1 MSTVLMLLVAVSAG
15 CLFGLVASFLMTR
28 ASNFSAAANLVFG
41 GLAVLVLAG
50 ILYLAVI
57 LAERW
62 AFG

>member
-1 MSTVLMLLVAVSAG
+1 MTTALTLVVAVSAA
-15 CLFGLVASFLMTR
+15 CVFGLIASFLMTR

>member
-1 MSTVLMLLVAVSAG
+1 
-15 CLFGLVASFLMTR
+15 
-28 ASNFSAAANLVFG
+28 VFG

-57 LAERW
+57 LAEGW

>member
-1 MSTVLMLLVAVSAG
+1 MTTALTLVVAVSAA
-15 CLFGLVASFLMTR
+15 CFFGLIASFLMTR

-41 GLAVLVLAG
+41 GLAVLVLPG

>member
-1 MSTVLMLLVAVSAG
+1 MSLWIDHVLPDDARQQLLRRGESGV
-15 CLFGLVASFLMTR
+15 R
-28 ASNFSAAANLVFG
+28 

>member
-1 MSTVLMLLVAVSAG
+1 MSTALTLLVAVSAA
-15 CLFGLVASFLMTR
+15 CLFGLLTSFLMTR

-50 ILYLAVI
+50 ILCLAVI

>member
-1 MSTVLMLLVAVSAG
+1 M
-15 CLFGLVASFLMTR
+15 VASFLMTR

-50 ILYLAVI
+50 ILCLAVI

>member
-1 MSTVLMLLVAVSAG
+1 MTTVLTLAVAVAAA
-15 CLFGLVASFLMTR
+15 CFFGLIVSFLMTR